1 MEDLSE
7 KLADILNDPESL
19 DKIKK
24 MTESL
29 LGEKA
34 TAADLQKSEALP
46 NMPDSADMKKIIGI
60 MSRLKAESNDSR
72 TLLLK
77 ALRPNLSPKRQEK
90 VDLAIKMLKIIDLLP
105 YLKESGIMN
114 II

>member
-1 MEDLSE
+1 MDDLSE

-29 LGEKA
+29 LGEKEE
-34 TAADLQKSEALP
+34 TPSLP
-46 NMPDSADMKKIIGI
+46 DAGLLSDMPDPADMKKIIGI
-60 MSRLKAESNDSR
+60 MSRLKAENNDSR
-72 TLLLK
+72 TMLLK

-114 II
+114 IL